1 MFLGSINDDS
11 RSIIDTSI
19 MTVQLVASFMIVIY
33 YHDIFIV
40 QATGVNVADSFDWSE
55 KACQRQ
61 TLFVDA
67 PHGH

>member
-1 MFLGSINDDS
+1 MFFGSINDDS

-40 QATGVNVADSFDWSE
+40 QATGVNVADSFSLSLT
-55 KACQRQ
+55 KSPNK
-61 TLFVDA
+61 L
-67 PHGH
+67 